1 MNNWLE
7 KYQDGGYLGTTNVGR
22 EYSPAW
28 GGQFDMGGN
37 IPGSVGF
44 TYARTGDIPD
54 NGKYA
59 KKTLASA
66 QNGKEMQFYQE
77 GLDFQPKTIS
87 QNGSFI
93 PPDNRARGDM
103 QSYYPQIARMYDS
116 PQRKALAEATA
127 KRQEQERARRII
139 ESQPSVSQY
148 TPVKDLE
155 AANRYKFAKQYA
167 ATHGGYSDEQGN
179 YTQGLLGDMADSK
192 LAAKTWDNIVVPGF
206 EAEMLVSGAG
216 LVGKGLKA
224 AGKYA
229 VENTALKNAYK
240 LNPWAFKPNPEAYYH
255 RSPNIQNIVNQET
268 GNLQGFGQSEAG
280 QAYNEL
286 AKPGMGNTLLS
297 DGTVSRLN
305 LRKPANSELYFS
317 KGVPLD
323 WGRYNPETFNQAG
336 KRIMTGQGYPGP
348 YIVEVADVPFI
359 AKTNGKYSKVF
370 DSNTGEYVRGALP
383 PTNIESYAVSKRPIS
398 LDETKFYKEDWLRGY
413 KELPKQKQG
422 GVIKDDRG
430 QWAHPGKDGLEL
442 TKLDQ
447 LTNWSNYNKS
457 TKGGWL
463 DYYKDGGDIPISSN
477 GVYDYPKQEVIV
489 PTLDGSITM
498 NSIKYPIFGVDE
510 FGNKKI
516 MKPNKNYQFP
526 GRIIHEIPILKN
538 NEKDKRKNS
547 RIYKK

>member
-1 MNNWLE
+1 MNNWLD
-7 KYQDGGYLGTTNVGR
+7 KYENGGSFLGTTNVGR
-22 EYSPAW
+22 DYSPAW
-28 GGQFDMGGN
+28 GGQFDMGGSL
-37 IPGSVGF
+37 PGSVGF

-87 QNGSFI
+87 RKGS
-93 PPDNRARGDM
+93 
-103 QSYYPQIARMYDS
+103 
-116 PQRKALAEATA
+116 
-127 KRQEQERARRII
+127 
-139 ESQPSVSQY
+139 
-148 TPVKDLE
+148 
-155 AANRYKFAKQYA
+155 
-167 ATHGGYSDEQGN
+167 
-179 YTQGLLGDMADSK
+179 
-192 LAAKTWDNIVVPGF
+192 
-206 EAEMLVSGAG
+206 
-216 LVGKGLKA
+216 
-224 AGKYA
+224 
-229 VENTALKNAYK
+229 
-240 LNPWAFKPNPEAYYH
+240 
-255 RSPNIQNIVNQET
+255 
-268 GNLQGFGQSEAG
+268 
-280 QAYNEL
+280 
-286 AKPGMGNTLLS
+286 
-297 DGTVSRLN
+297 
-305 LRKPANSELYFS
+305 
-317 KGVPLD
+317 
-323 WGRYNPETFNQAG
+323 
-336 KRIMTGQGYPGP
+336 
-348 YIVEVADVPFI
+348 
-359 AKTNGKYSKVF
+359 
-370 DSNTGEYVRGALP
+370 
-383 PTNIESYAVSKRPIS
+383 
-398 LDETKFYKEDWLRGY
+398 
-413 KELPKQKQG
+413 
-422 GVIKDDRG
+422 VIKDDRG

-547 RIYKK
+547 RLYKK